1 MASSYQ
7 YDHNTAHI
15 LEPVQG
21 YDIVS
26 FMNFWAPLDETVEDA
41 VPGTVM
47 HRNKD
52 GFLVRGLTK
61 TSMAQFLYSKQDTE
75 DVINNPVTANG
86 LDITSVS
93 MNSYGDFPGYVQPY
107 GKDGFQ
113 NGVCSNISG
122 VTFDQD
128 TGVASPVIFH
138 DPQSAYTTF
147 PGACG
152 LELGSSEFA
161 FFEDDETTPVKYEYD
176 MPLTSPTKTVKSYE
190 DEVLE
195 ADGETQSDYGTAKQR
210 AIGGFLCPGNYYKNN
225 ICGVV
230 SQLPKRNENGTWIIT
245 FWACHKPALTASAV
259 SALGFASATAIPTK
273 LGDLSDV
280 DLTTA
285 ATDGQVL
292 KASVSG
298 ETVTWSAADDATE

>member
-26 FMNFWAPLDETVEDA
+26 FMNFWAPLDESVEDA

-47 HRNKD
+47 HRNAD

-161 FFEDDETTPVKYEYD
+161 FFKADGTTKVDYAYD
-176 MPLTSPTKTVKSYE
+176 MPLTSPVKSGSA
-190 DEVLE
+190 EVG
-195 ADGETQSDYGTAKQR
+195 GETQSTYGTTTQQ
-210 AIGGFLCPGNYYKNN
+210 AIGGFLCPGDYYKNN

-230 SQLPKRNENGTWIIT
+230 SQLPRCNENGTWIIT
-245 FWACHKPALTASAV
+245 FWACHKPALD
-259 SALGFASATAIPTK
+259 LATVGAAATSAIPTVPTK
-273 LGDLSDV
+273 LSDLSDV
-280 DLTTA
+280 TVTNG
-285 ATDGQVL
+285 TDGKVYQLDFTTTSAGV
-292 KASVSG
+292 
-298 ETVTWSAADDATE
+298 WSEQDPPTT